1 MVILVPVVP
10 LLDMRKEVIQKDN
23 CNPEIIKSHFD
34 EMIKRGILES
44 VPPIHGSVE
53 KLTTGVIPCIAENG
67 TNNEEKPNDSSIRDA
82 AALKRKASSLCEEEV
97 RVND

>member
-1 MVILVPVVP
+1 MQ
-10 LLDMRKEVIQKDN
+10 RNVIQMNN

-44 VPPIHGSVE
+44 VPPINESTG
-53 KLTTGVIPCIAENG
+53 KLTTGVIPCIAENC
-67 TNNEEKPNDSSIRDA
+67 TNNEEKRNDSSIRDA
-82 AALKRKASSLCEEEV
+82 AALKRKASSPCEEEV